1 MRSSGSLEG
10 EQLTIRRLIMHKHP
24 DLVPVDPVRGFGNPE
39 TLATQFAQERE
50 MLARE
55 IS

>member
-1 MRSSGSLEG
+1 MWSGDSLAG
-10 EQLTIRRLIMHKHP
+10 EQLTIRRLIMYEHP